1 MVRFVSHGAVLV
13 RLDGLVT
20 VHVGLHGETTHTKQ
34 SLPKSG
40 GSEGARKASA
50 PVLPWSPTIFI
61 IILHISFPCIY
72 VFLHSRTASHTP
84 TYSKKADEVAAAKGH
99 AGHSP
104 QSVSILHTSF
114 PCVCTFTFPC
124 RLTHAH
130 IVTKADEAAAAK
142 GHAMHSPSPSLEPY
156 VIS

>member
-1 MVRFVSHGAVLV
+1 MSIAC
-13 RLDGLVT
+13 
-20 VHVGLHGETTHTKQ
+20 
-34 SLPKSG
+34 SNCMSC
-40 GSEGARKASA
+40 
-50 PVLPWSPTIFI
+50 FI
-61 IILHISFPCIY
+61 LERNGNLCALAFPCSLAHVHIY
-72 VFLHSRTASHTP
+72 YLTKT
-84 TYSKKADEVAAAKGH
+84 DEAVAAKGH

-130 IVTKADEAAAAK
+130 IVTKAGEAAAAK

-156 VIS
+156 VTLHTSLVSVRLRFRAASHMLTHASHTHSYLVTDPQEPLS